1 MLVCILL
8 FMTVKKKSV
17 SFARHE
23 SVGKLSLK
31 CFIKF
36 EIKVIFFQT
45 MDKSVGEV
53 LEDKHIESD
62 VA

>member
-1 MLVCILL
+1 
-8 FMTVKKKSV
+8 MTVKKKSV

-31 CFIKF
+31 CFIKC